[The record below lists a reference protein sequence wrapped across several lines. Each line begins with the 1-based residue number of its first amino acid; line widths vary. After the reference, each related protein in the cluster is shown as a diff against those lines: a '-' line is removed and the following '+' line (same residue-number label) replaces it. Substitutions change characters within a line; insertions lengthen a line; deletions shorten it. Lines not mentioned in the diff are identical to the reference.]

1 MKKYFVRRAIVFSL
15 YKYFVP
21 KRLNDII
28 SENEIITIDNCD
40 SAFVHKEWQ
49 YLIDAGVTEQ
59 MEGYPEYVALSAQI
73 RKQLDDGLALHDNEY
88 LYGPQASVFAKEEA
102 RLKSLLKS

>member
-49 YLIDAGVTEQ
+49 YLIDAGITEQ
-59 MEGYPEYVALSAQI
+59 QEGYPEYVALSERI
-73 RKQLDDGLALHDNEY
+73 RKQLDDGLALNDNEY
-88 LYGPQASVFAKEEA
+88 LYGPHASAYAKEA
-102 RLKSLLKS
+102 TTLKSLLKS